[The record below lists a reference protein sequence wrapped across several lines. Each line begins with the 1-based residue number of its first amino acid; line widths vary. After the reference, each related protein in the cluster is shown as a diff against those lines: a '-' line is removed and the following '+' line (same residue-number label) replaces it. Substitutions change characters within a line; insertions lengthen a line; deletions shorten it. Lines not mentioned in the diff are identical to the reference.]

1 MLRALAE
8 RLRGVEAA
16 ALVARDAAVFVHQE
30 ASTPCLSALRSANG
44 IWLEDLDG
52 RRWMDFHGNSVHTV
66 GHAHPRL
73 VAALKAQ
80 LDTLAFSPRRY
91 TNTPAVRLAE
101 KLVGLWPGGPAKVL
115 FATGG
120 SDAIEIAMKLARVAT
135 RRHETI
141 SFVGSYHGDGLGAL
155 GLSGKPGL
163 TRLGPLLPGRHH
175 VPPYWENAEVTAGQI
190 RRLLRDRPIGA
201 LIAEPIRASAHVP
214 PPGFWP
220 EIRSLCREAGAL
232 LVFDEIPTGLGR
244 TGRLFASQRVETVP
258 DITILGKALGGGL
271 LPIAAAI
278 VRADLDVAPELDLG
292 HYTHE
297 KNPLTTAVAL
307 ETINIVLDERLAA
320 RAERLGALALEKTSD
335 WAGGLHLFERL
346 RGVGLLLAVQL
357 RDDPTAGRP
366 RREIAAAVAARCFEQ
381 GLSLVYRAE
390 GAIGLLPP
398 LTIAEDDFLSA
409 LAILE
414 AAIEAEG
421 AG

>member
-8 RLRGVEAA
+8 RLRGAEAA
-16 ALVARDAAVFVHQE
+16 TLVDRDAAVFVHQE
-30 ASTPCLSALRSANG
+30 ASTPCLSGLRSAKG

-73 VAALKAQ
+73 LAALKAQ
-80 LDTLAFSPRRY
+80 LDGLAFSPRRY
-91 TNTPAVRLAE
+91 TNEPAVRLAE
-101 KLVGLWPGGPAKVL
+101 KLVELWPGGPAKVL

-120 SDAIEIAMKLARVAT
+120 SDAIEIALKLARAAT
-135 RRHETI
+135 RRHETM
-141 SFVGSYHGDGLGAL
+141 SFEGSYHGDGLGAL
-155 GLSGKPGL
+155 GLSGKPSL
-163 TRLGPLLPGRHH
+163 ARLGPLLPGRHH
-175 VPPYWENAEVTAGQI
+175 VPPYWLSPEASAGAI
-190 RRLLRDRPIGA
+190 RRLLRERPIGA
-201 LIAEPIRASAHVP
+201 VIAEPIRASAHVP

-220 EIRSLCREAGAL
+220 EVKRLCRAAGAL

-244 TGRLFASQRVETVP
+244 TGRFFAAERVEAVP
-258 DITILGKALGGGL
+258 DITVMGKALGGGL

-297 KNPLTTAVAL
+297 KNPLTTTVAL
-307 ETINIVLDERLAA
+307 ETINIVLEERLAE
-320 RAERLGALALEKTSD
+320 RAERLGALAFERTAD
-335 WAGGLHLFERL
+335 WAGRLPLFERL

-357 RDDPTAGRP
+357 RDHPATGRP
-366 RREIAAAVAARCFEQ
+366 RGEIAAAVAARCFEQ

-398 LTIAEDDFLSA
+398 LTIAEEDLLAALS
-409 LAILE
+409 ILE
-414 AAIEAEG
+414 AAIMAEG
-421 AG
+421 